1 VKKLLLSILLILAV
15 SFSSYSQIGFEQLLK
30 AGPADA
36 ATLVSS
42 YGDPLF
48 KGFGLGMNSG
58 WTNTAK
64 TLGFL
69 HFDIRVTGTA
79 VVVPSYARAFDVT
92 KIRLSSHLQPANP
105 NEVMSPTFSGN
116 TGQNGPL
123 MNLFDDYGN
132 KITSFDLPPGVLKGF
147 VPSPQLQ
154 VTLGLVLN
162 TDVTVRWA
170 PKIVLNNDFGSV
182 SLTGFGIKHNI
193 MDDFASGKGARKPF
207 DLAFAASYNRVRY
220 QKKLNLQPLEGS
232 VPKDPDQLKDFSTQA
247 VYGNFDNYLVQ
258 MIVSK
263 QLSFFTPYIALG
275 YNTSKTQFGIE
286 GNFPIPTGISGDQLS
301 YTTYTDPVEINFTHV
316 KGMRADMGFQL
327 KFPILTIFAS
337 YGLADSYG
345 MVNGGI
351 GIGI

>member
-1 VKKLLLSILLILAV
+1 VKKLISAFSILLFTSL
-15 SFSSYSQIGFEQLLK
+15 SSYAQIGFEQLLK

-64 TLGFL
+64 TLGFMR
-69 HFDIRVTGTA
+69 FDIRVTGTA
-79 VVVPSYARAFDVT
+79 VVVPSSARAFDVT
-92 KIRLSSHLQPANP
+92 KIGLSNHLQPADPAN
-105 NEVMSPTFSGN
+105 VMSPTFSGN
-116 TGQNGPL
+116 TESNGPL

-182 SLTGFGIKHNI
+182 STIGFGIKHNI
-193 MDDFASGKGARKPF
+193 MDDFAGAKGEHKPF
-207 DLAFAASYNRVRY
+207 DLAFAFSYNRVRY
-220 QKKLNLQPLEGS
+220 QKDLDLQPLDGS
-232 VPKDPDQLKDFSTQA
+232 VPKDPEQVKDFSTQA

-258 MIVSK
+258 MILSK
-263 QLSFFTPYIALG
+263 QLSFFTPYVAIG

-286 GNFPIPTGISGDQLS
+286 GNFPIPSGISGDQLS
-301 YTTYTDPVEINFTHV
+301 YTTYTDPVKIDLTHV
-316 KGMRADMGFQL
+316 RGVRADMGFQL

-337 YGLADSYG
+337 YGLAERYSL
-345 MVNGGI
+345 VNAGI

>member
-1 VKKLLLSILLILAV
+1 VKKLLSSLFVILFASL
-15 SFSSYSQIGFEQLLK
+15 SSYAQIGFEQLLK
-30 AGPADA
+30 AGPSDA
-36 ATLVSS
+36 ATLISA

-79 VVVPSYARAFDVT
+79 VIVPSYSRAFDVT
-92 KIRLSSHLQPANP
+92 KIGLSEHLQPAIP
-105 NEVMSPTFSGN
+105 DDVMSPTFSGN
-116 TGQNGPL
+116 TDHNGPL

-132 KITSFDLPPGVLKGF
+132 KITSFDLPPGVLKGI

-154 VTLGLVLN
+154 ATVGLVLN
-162 TDVTVRWA
+162 TDITVRWS

-182 SLTGFGIKHNI
+182 SLLGFGIKHNV
-193 MDDFASGKGARKPF
+193 MDDIAGAKGDHNPF
-207 DLAFAASYNRVRY
+207 DLAFAFSYNRVRY
-220 QKKLNLQPLEGS
+220 KKTLNLQPLEGT
-232 VPKDPDQLKDFSTQA
+232 VPKDADQVKDFTNQA
-247 VYGNFDNYLVQ
+247 VYGNFDNYLAQ
-258 MIVSK
+258 MILSK

-275 YNTSKTQFGIE
+275 YNTSKTEFGIE
-286 GNFPIPTGISGDQLS
+286 GNFPIPTEISGDQIS
-301 YTTYTDPVEINFTHV
+301 YTTYTDPVKINFTHV

-327 KFPILTIFAS
+327 KFPLLTIFAS
-337 YGLADSYG
+337 YGLADRYG

-351 GIGI
+351 GIGL